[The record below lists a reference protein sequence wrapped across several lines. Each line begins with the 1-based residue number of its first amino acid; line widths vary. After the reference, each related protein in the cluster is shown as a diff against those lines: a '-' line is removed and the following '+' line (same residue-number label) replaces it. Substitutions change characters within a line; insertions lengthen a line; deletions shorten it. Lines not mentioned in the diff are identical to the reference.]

1 MAEESAP
8 APTVAQRL
16 SAEAVGTFLITATA
30 IGVDVMYYTQ
40 SDVDYSSRWLAR
52 GLATAAVIYAFSAIS
67 GAHADPAV
75 TLGFVFRRVFSIRMA
90 GAYVA
95 AQFAGALVAAAI
107 FLFAF
112 GPQRLAMGASHPGPL
127 VSPLFATGAEVVLSF
142 ALVLVILMTAQEKP
156 VVGPQAA
163 LAVGFTVAVC
173 GFAGGPLSGASM
185 NPARTIAAQLLS
197 GQFSNMWI
205 YAVGPVAGAAVA
217 VVVQTFISGRPTAAE
232 IRAANGK

>member
-1 MAEESAP
+1 MAEKSGP
-8 APTVAQRL
+8 APTLVQRL

-30 IGVDVMYYTQ
+30 IGVDIMYYTQ
-40 SDVDYSSRWLAR
+40 GNVDYSSRWLAR
-52 GLATAAVIYAFSAIS
+52 GLTAAAVIYAFSAVS

-75 TLGFVFRRVFSIRMA
+75 TLGFVFRRVFSIGMA
-90 GAYVA
+90 GAYIA

-107 FLFAF
+107 FFFAF
-112 GPQRLAMGASHPGPL
+112 GPEQLAMGASHPGPL
-127 VSPLFATGAEVVLSF
+127 ISPFFAAGTEFVLSF
-142 ALVLVILMTAQEKP
+142 ALILVILMTAQEKP

-163 LAVGFTVAVC
+163 LAVGCTIAAC

-205 YAVGPVAGAAVA
+205 YAAGPVAGAAAAVA
-217 VVVQTFISGRPTAAE
+217 VHALISGRPNAAE
-232 IRAANGK
+232 TRAAKGK